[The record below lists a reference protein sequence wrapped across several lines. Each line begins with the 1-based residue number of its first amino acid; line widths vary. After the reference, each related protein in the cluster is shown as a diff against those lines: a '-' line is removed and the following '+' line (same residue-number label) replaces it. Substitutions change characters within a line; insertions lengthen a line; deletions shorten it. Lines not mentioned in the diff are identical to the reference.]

1 MLVVVG
7 GDNHLY
13 FVMHCLVGAFCMR
26 REAKSTAPLPSQ
38 CCGSTLIDKAT
49 Y

>member
-1 MLVVVG
+1 MLVEVG

-13 FVMHCLVGAFCMR
+13 FVMHCLVGAFYMR
-26 REAKSTAPLPSQ
+26 REARSTAPLPSQ
-38 CCGSTLIDKAT
+38 YYGSTLTDKAT